1 MLDTDPTRPAETP
14 AQRSAAARQRPLQVI
29 EPRRRGALER
39 VRELR
44 QYRGLL
50 GYFGARS
57 MEKITARTVLGRWW
71 LVLRPV
77 FDILTAALIF
87 GGVLA
92 IDSPTVPYVLFFL
105 AGATCWRLL
114 ETGLLWSTRSLE
126 IHRRILSKVYF
137 PRLLLPVAA
146 LAPALIEF
154 ACYLAALS
162 LAIAYFSL
170 SDGTLYLRVGP
181 ELLVAVGALA
191 MSQALA
197 LGIGLW
203 TAVLGANA
211 RDVRYSLQFFTGFW
225 YLLTPVV
232 YPLTMV
238 PEQFRPLAE
247 LNPMTP
253 IVELFKWGLLDAG
266 EVRPFGLTIAGAL
279 IVAVWAGGLWF
290 FGRAEAQAVDGL

>member
-1 MLDTDPTRPAETP
+1 M
-14 AQRSAAARQRPLQVI
+14 
-29 EPRRRGALER
+29 ER
-39 VRELR
+39 IRELR

-77 FDILTAALIF
+77 LDILTAALIF

-92 IDSPTVPYVLFFL
+92 IASPAVPYVLFFL

-114 ETGLLWSTRSLE
+114 ENGLLWSTRSLE
-126 IHRRILSKVYF
+126 IHRRLLSKVYF

-154 ACYLAALS
+154 GCYVVALS
-162 LAIAYFSL
+162 LAIVYFSL
-170 SDGTLYLRVGP
+170 LDGTLYLNLGP

-211 RDVRYSLQFFTGFW
+211 RDVRYSLMYITAFW
-225 YLLTPVV
+225 YLLTPVI
-232 YPLTMV
+232 YPLSLV
-238 PEQFRPLAE
+238 PDRFRPIAE
-247 LNPMTP
+247 INPMTP
-253 IVELFKWGLLDAG
+253 IVELFKWGLVGAG
-266 EVRPFGLTIAGAL
+266 EVRPVGLAIAGAL
-279 IVAVWAGGLWF
+279 IAAVWAGGLWF
-290 FGRAEAQAVDGL
+290 FGRAEAQAVDAL

>member
-1 MLDTDPTRPAETP
+1 MLDTDPTSPAD
-14 AQRSAAARQRPLQVI
+14 AAARPASGRRQPALQVI

-77 FDILTAALIF
+77 FDIMTAALIF

-92 IDSPTVPYVLFFL
+92 IESPVPYVLFFL

-114 ETGLLWSTRSLE
+114 EMGLLWSTRSLE
-126 IHRRILSKVYF
+126 IHRKLLSKVYF
-137 PRLLLPVAA
+137 PRLLLPFAA

-154 ACYLAALS
+154 ACYLAALF
-162 LAIAYFSL
+162 LAILYFSV
-170 SDGTLYLRVGP
+170 SDGTMYLRLGP
-181 ELLVAVGALA
+181 ELLAAVGALM

-203 TAVLGANA
+203 TAVLGANM
-211 RDVRYSLQFFTGFW
+211 RDVRYSLVYFTAFW

-232 YPLTMV
+232 YPLSLV
-238 PEQFRPLAE
+238 PERFRGIAE
-247 LNPMTP
+247 INPMTP

-266 EVRPFGLTIAGAL
+266 EVRPVGLAIAGAL
-279 IVAVWAGGLWF
+279 IAVVGTGGLWF
-290 FGRAEAQAVDGL
+290 FGRAEAQAVDAL

>member
-1 MLDTDPTRPAETP
+1 MPDSNPTVTADASERAPDGSQQA
-14 AQRSAAARQRPLQVI
+14 PLRVI
-29 EPRRRGALER
+29 EPRRQGAIER

-77 FDILTAALIF
+77 LDILTGALIF

-92 IDSPTVPYVLFFL
+92 IQSPQVPYVLFFL
-105 AGATCWRLL
+105 AGATCWRLM
-114 ETGLLWSTRSLE
+114 ETGLLWATRSLE
-126 IHRRILSKVYF
+126 IHRRLLSKVYF
-137 PRLLLPVAA
+137 PRLLLPFAA

-154 ACYLAALS
+154 ACYLAALGG
-162 LAIAYFSL
+162 AIVYFSL
-170 SDGTLYLRVGP
+170 ADGTLYLNTGP
-181 ELLVAVGALA
+181 ELLAAVGALA
-191 MSQALA
+191 MSLTLA

-211 RDVRYSLQFFTGFW
+211 RDVRYSLMYFTAFW

-232 YPLTMV
+232 YPLSLV
-238 PEQFRPLAE
+238 PERFRGIAE
-247 LNPMTP
+247 INPMTP
-253 IVELFKWGLLDAG
+253 IVELFKWGLVGAG
-266 EVRPFGLTIAGAL
+266 EVRPVGLVIAGAL
-279 IVAVWAGGLWF
+279 IAAAWAGGLWF